1 MKLNSPF
8 VQAIGILI
16 MLAELPPEASLK
28 AKQLSERMEVS
39 QGYLQKI
46 AKNLKDAGLI
56 RSSASKN
63 GGYQLQHDVDEISF
77 LDIFN
82 ATEGKQSF
90 YEGVDLHP
98 IQSMFISQNLVEKE
112 TGTVFGILEEAEER
126 YRSILASH
134 LLSEVVPRNEAGEL
148 NHFDW
153 SQQ

>member
-16 MLAELPPEASLK
+16 MLAELPPEVSLK

-46 AKNLKDAGLI
+46 AKNLKDADLI
-56 RSSASKN
+56 RSNASKN
-63 GGYQLQHDVDEISF
+63 GGYQLQHDVDDISF

-90 YEGVDLHP
+90 YESVDMHP
-98 IQSMFISQNLVEKE
+98 IQSMFISQDLVEKE
-112 TGTVFGILEEAEER
+112 TETVFGILEEAEER

-134 LLSEVVPRNEAGEL
+134 LLSEVVPRNESGEL

-153 SQQ
+153 SKQ